1 MFSEGMEFGFYDQ
14 AEQNANKALELY
26 EDGEMSQAL
35 EQLEKNPLPDLVFM
49 DDQMSVLS
57 GTETMKI
64 IRGRYDNLKV
74 VVQSAHALVGD
85 RARFLKQ
92 GFDAY
97 LPKPFSAEQLN
108 DILSLFPPE

>member
-1 MFSEGMEFGFYDQ
+1 VDD
-14 AEQNANKALELY
+14 EQDSLELFH
-26 EDGEMSQAL
+26 EILSGMGHEVVKASSGFEAL
-35 EQLEKNPLPDLVFM
+35 QLLEKNPPPDVVFM
-49 DDQMSVLS
+49 DDQMPVLS

-64 IRGRYDNLKV
+64 IRERYGTVKV

-97 LPKPFSAEQLN
+97 LPKPFSIEQLN
-108 DILSLFPPE
+108 DILSLFAAG

>member
-1 MFSEGMEFGFYDQ
+1 
-14 AEQNANKALELY
+14 
-26 EDGEMSQAL
+26 
-35 EQLEKNPLPDLVFM
+35 M

-57 GTETMKI
+57 GTETMRI
-64 IRGRYDNLKV
+64 IKGRHDKLKV

-85 RARFLKQ
+85 RTRFLKQ

-108 DILSLFPPE
+108 DILTLFPAE